1 MTKEEKLFEAQ
12 RTFVKLV
19 VCLQASLELFD
30 DLEGTNFYRHDIK
43 RSVNATK
50 RIIEKSIDGTHR
62 HINTHEKE
70 ETYISIERAVHEIIE
85 SSVEDLFCKG
95 YKPLLR

>member
-1 MTKEEKLFEAQ
+1 MKPDLEQAQ
-12 RTFVKLV
+12 RTFIKLV

-43 RSVNATK
+43 RSVNQTK
-50 RIIEKSIDGTHR
+50 KIIEKSIDGTHR

-70 ETYISIERAVHEIIE
+70 ETYISIERGVHEIIN
-85 SSVEDLFCKG
+85 SSVEELFSRG
-95 YKPLLR
+95 YKPLRND